1 MSLLGQRYASQEM
14 KTIWSR
20 EFKIK
25 SERDLWITVLKT
37 QKKLGLEVSDEVI
50 SQYEK
55 VKDVIN
61 LQSIDDREMK
71 TKHDVMAR
79 IDEFNELA
87 GNQRIHIGM
96 TSRDLTENIELFQ
109 IGSALEL
116 VQMKSLALIKHLA
129 DFSKNNMDLAMVART
144 HNIPAQVTTMARRSA
159 TWMEELLFAIRHLED
174 LQKRLPLRGIKG
186 PIGTGEDLNDLFGD
200 GFQDIE
206 SEIAAELGFGNVL
219 KAPSQIY
226 PRSIDYEVLTTL
238 AQIAS
243 APSNIATNIRIMS
256 GLGLVSEGFSEG
268 QVGSSAMPHKV
279 NPRLSERVNGLTAI
293 LKGYVVMIQELIGNQ
308 WNEGDVSCSVVRRV
322 AIADSF
328 YTIDAILDTSM
339 RIIRD
344 LVIHREVIGREL
356 EENLPFLLS
365 SKLLALAVK
374 NGVGREDAHSII
386 KKYSQLAIENF
397 RKSGVNNLFELITTD
412 KSLGISLKSIEE
424 LLASSKLLGSA
435 KKQCELL
442 IKEGLIK
449 VGSNSDS
456 ARYSPLE
463 SL

>member
-1 MSLLGQRYASQEM
+1 
-14 KTIWSR
+14 
-20 EFKIK
+20 
-25 SERDLWITVLKT
+25 
-37 QKKLGLEVSDEVI
+37 
-50 SQYEK
+50 
-55 VKDVIN
+55 
-61 LQSIDDREMK
+61 
-71 TKHDVMAR
+71 
-79 IDEFNELA
+79 
-87 GNQRIHIGM
+87 
-96 TSRDLTENIELFQ
+96 
-109 IGSALEL
+109 
-116 VQMKSLALIKHLA
+116 
-129 DFSKNNMDLAMVART
+129 
-144 HNIPAQVTTMARRSA
+144 
-159 TWMEELLFAIRHLED
+159 
-174 LQKRLPLRGIKG
+174 
-186 PIGTGEDLNDLFGD
+186 
-200 GFQDIE
+200 
-206 SEIAAELGFGNVL
+206 
-219 KAPSQIY
+219 
-226 PRSIDYEVLTTL
+226 
-238 AQIAS
+238 
-243 APSNIATNIRIMS
+243 MS

-339 RIIRD
+339 RTIRD

-386 KKYSQLAIENF
+386 KKYSQLAIDNF

-412 KSLGISLKSIEE
+412 KSLGISLESIEE

>member
-1 MSLLGQRYASQEM
+1 
-14 KTIWSR
+14 
-20 EFKIK
+20 
-25 SERDLWITVLKT
+25 
-37 QKKLGLEVSDEVI
+37 
-50 SQYEK
+50 
-55 VKDVIN
+55 
-61 LQSIDDREMK
+61 
-71 TKHDVMAR
+71 
-79 IDEFNELA
+79 
-87 GNQRIHIGM
+87 
-96 TSRDLTENIELFQ
+96 
-109 IGSALEL
+109 
-116 VQMKSLALIKHLA
+116 
-129 DFSKNNMDLAMVART
+129 
-144 HNIPAQVTTMARRSA
+144 
-159 TWMEELLFAIRHLED
+159 
-174 LQKRLPLRGIKG
+174 
-186 PIGTGEDLNDLFGD
+186 
-200 GFQDIE
+200 
-206 SEIAAELGFGNVL
+206 
-219 KAPSQIY
+219 
-226 PRSIDYEVLTTL
+226 
-238 AQIAS
+238 
-243 APSNIATNIRIMS
+243 MS

-328 YTIDAILDTSM
+328 YTIDAILDTSI

-344 LVIHREVIGREL
+344 LVIHREVIDREL

-374 NGVGREDAHSII
+374 NGVGREDAHSLI
-386 KKYSQLAIENF
+386 KKYSQLAIDNF
-397 RKSGVNNLFELITTD
+397 RKSGVNDLFELITTD

>member
-1 MSLLGQRYASQEM
+1 M

-37 QKKLGLEVSDEVI
+37 QKRLGLEVSDEVI
-50 SQYEK
+50 SQYVR

-79 IDEFNELA
+79 IDEFNELS

-116 VQMKSLALIKHLA
+116 VQMKSLALIKYLA

-159 TWMEELLFAIRHLED
+159 AWMEELLFAIRHLEG
-174 LQKRLPLRGIKG
+174 LQKRLPLKGIKG

-200 GFQDIE
+200 AYQDIE

-339 RIIRD
+339 RTIRD

-386 KKYSQLAIENF
+386 KKYSQLAGESF

>member
-37 QKKLGLEVSDEVI
+37 QKRLGLEVTDEVI
-50 SQYEK
+50 SQYVR

-200 GFQDIE
+200 GYQDIE
-206 SEIAAELGFGNVL
+206 SEIAAELGFGNLL

-344 LVIHREVIGREL
+344 LVIHREVIDREL
-356 EENLPFLLS
+356 EENLPSLLS

>member
-1 MSLLGQRYASQEM
+1 
-14 KTIWSR
+14 
-20 EFKIK
+20 
-25 SERDLWITVLKT
+25 
-37 QKKLGLEVSDEVI
+37 
-50 SQYEK
+50 
-55 VKDVIN
+55 
-61 LQSIDDREMK
+61 
-71 TKHDVMAR
+71 
-79 IDEFNELA
+79 
-87 GNQRIHIGM
+87 M

-174 LQKRLPLRGIKG
+174 LQNRLPLRGIKG

-200 GFQDIE
+200 GYQDIE
-206 SEIAAELGFGNVL
+206 SEIAAELGFGNLL

-344 LVIHREVIGREL
+344 LVIHREVIDREL

-386 KKYSQLAIENF
+386 KKYSQLAIDNF

-435 KKQCELL
+435 NQQCELL

>member
-37 QKKLGLEVSDEVI
+37 QKRLGLKVTDEVI
-50 SQYEK
+50 SQYVR

-159 TWMEELLFAIRHLED
+159 AWMEELLFAIRHLED

-186 PIGTGEDLNDLFGD
+186 PIGTGEDLSDLFGD
-200 GFQDIE
+200 AYQDIE

-339 RIIRD
+339 RTIRD

-386 KKYSQLAIENF
+386 KKYSQLAGENF

-435 KKQCELL
+435 KEQCELL

>member
-1 MSLLGQRYASQEM
+1 
-14 KTIWSR
+14 
-20 EFKIK
+20 
-25 SERDLWITVLKT
+25 
-37 QKKLGLEVSDEVI
+37 
-50 SQYEK
+50 
-55 VKDVIN
+55 
-61 LQSIDDREMK
+61 
-71 TKHDVMAR
+71 
-79 IDEFNELA
+79 
-87 GNQRIHIGM
+87 
-96 TSRDLTENIELFQ
+96 
-109 IGSALEL
+109 
-116 VQMKSLALIKHLA
+116 
-129 DFSKNNMDLAMVART
+129 
-144 HNIPAQVTTMARRSA
+144 
-159 TWMEELLFAIRHLED
+159 
-174 LQKRLPLRGIKG
+174 
-186 PIGTGEDLNDLFGD
+186 
-200 GFQDIE
+200 
-206 SEIAAELGFGNVL
+206 
-219 KAPSQIY
+219 
-226 PRSIDYEVLTTL
+226 
-238 AQIAS
+238 
-243 APSNIATNIRIMS
+243 MS

-328 YTIDAILDTSM
+328 YAIDAILDTSM

-344 LVIHREVIGREL
+344 LVIHREVIDREL

-374 NGVGREDAHSII
+374 NGVGREDAHSLI
-386 KKYSQLAIENF
+386 KKYSQLAIDNF

-449 VGSNSDS
+449 LGSNSDS

>member
-37 QKKLGLEVSDEVI
+37 QKRLGLEVTDEVI

-55 VKDVIN
+55 VKDIIN
-61 LQSIDDREMK
+61 LRSIDNREMK

-87 GNQRIHIGM
+87 SNQRIHIGM

-200 GFQDIE
+200 GSQDIE
-206 SEIAAELGFGNVL
+206 SEIAAELGFGNLL

-344 LVIHREVIGREL
+344 LVIHREVIDREL

-365 SKLLALAVK
+365 SKLLALAIK

-386 KKYSQLAIENF
+386 KKYSQLAIDSF

-435 KKQCELL
+435 KEQCELL
-442 IKEGLIK
+442 IKEGLLK

>member
-37 QKKLGLEVSDEVI
+37 QKRLGLEVTDEVI
-50 SQYEK
+50 SQYVR

-159 TWMEELLFAIRHLED
+159 AWMEELLFAIRHLED

-200 GFQDIE
+200 AYQDIE

-268 QVGSSAMPHKV
+268 QVGSSAMPHKI

-339 RIIRD
+339 RTIRD

-386 KKYSQLAIENF
+386 KKYSQLAGENF

>member
-1 MSLLGQRYASQEM
+1 
-14 KTIWSR
+14 
-20 EFKIK
+20 
-25 SERDLWITVLKT
+25 
-37 QKKLGLEVSDEVI
+37 
-50 SQYEK
+50 
-55 VKDVIN
+55 
-61 LQSIDDREMK
+61 
-71 TKHDVMAR
+71 
-79 IDEFNELA
+79 
-87 GNQRIHIGM
+87 
-96 TSRDLTENIELFQ
+96 
-109 IGSALEL
+109 
-116 VQMKSLALIKHLA
+116 
-129 DFSKNNMDLAMVART
+129 
-144 HNIPAQVTTMARRSA
+144 
-159 TWMEELLFAIRHLED
+159 
-174 LQKRLPLRGIKG
+174 
-186 PIGTGEDLNDLFGD
+186 
-200 GFQDIE
+200 
-206 SEIAAELGFGNVL
+206 
-219 KAPSQIY
+219 
-226 PRSIDYEVLTTL
+226 
-238 AQIAS
+238 
-243 APSNIATNIRIMS
+243 
-256 GLGLVSEGFSEG
+256 VSEGFSEG

-344 LVIHREVIGREL
+344 LVIHREVIDREL

>member
-20 EFKIK
+20 EFKIR

-37 QKKLGLEVSDEVI
+37 QKRLGLEVSDEVI

-55 VKDVIN
+55 AKDVIN

-79 IDEFNELA
+79 IDEFNKLT
-87 GNQRIHIGM
+87 GNQKIHIGM

-109 IGSALEL
+109 IGTALEL

-129 DFSKNNMDLAMVART
+129 DFSENNMNLAMVART

-200 GFQDIE
+200 GYQDIE
-206 SEIAAELGFGNVL
+206 SEIAAELSFGNVL

-293 LKGYVVMIQELIGNQ
+293 LKGYVVMVQELIGNQ

-356 EENLPFLLS
+356 EENLPFMLS
-365 SKLLALAVK
+365 SKLLALAIK

-386 KKYSQLAIENF
+386 KKYSQLASENF
-397 RKSGVNNLFELITTD
+397 RKTGVNNLFELITTD
-412 KSLGISLKSIEE
+412 KSLGISLKSIEQ
-424 LLASSKLLGSA
+424 LLASYKLLGSA
-435 KKQCELL
+435 KEQCELL
-442 IKEGLIK
+442 IKEGRIN
-449 VGSNSDS
+449 VGANPDA

-463 SL
+463 TI

>member
-1 MSLLGQRYASQEM
+1 
-14 KTIWSR
+14 
-20 EFKIK
+20 
-25 SERDLWITVLKT
+25 
-37 QKKLGLEVSDEVI
+37 
-50 SQYEK
+50 
-55 VKDVIN
+55 
-61 LQSIDDREMK
+61 
-71 TKHDVMAR
+71 
-79 IDEFNELA
+79 
-87 GNQRIHIGM
+87 
-96 TSRDLTENIELFQ
+96 
-109 IGSALEL
+109 
-116 VQMKSLALIKHLA
+116 
-129 DFSKNNMDLAMVART
+129 
-144 HNIPAQVTTMARRSA
+144 
-159 TWMEELLFAIRHLED
+159 
-174 LQKRLPLRGIKG
+174 
-186 PIGTGEDLNDLFGD
+186 
-200 GFQDIE
+200 
-206 SEIAAELGFGNVL
+206 
-219 KAPSQIY
+219 
-226 PRSIDYEVLTTL
+226 
-238 AQIAS
+238 
-243 APSNIATNIRIMS
+243 MS

-344 LVIHREVIGREL
+344 LVIHREVIDREL
-356 EENLPFLLS
+356 EENLPSLLS

-412 KSLGISLKSIEE
+412 KSLGISPKSIEE
-424 LLASSKLLGSA
+424 LLAYSKLLGSA